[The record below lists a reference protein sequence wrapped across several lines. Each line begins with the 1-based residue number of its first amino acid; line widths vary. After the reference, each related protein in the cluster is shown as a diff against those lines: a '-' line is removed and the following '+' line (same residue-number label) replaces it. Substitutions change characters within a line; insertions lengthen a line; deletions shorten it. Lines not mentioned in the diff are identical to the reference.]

1 VRLTRLCVHALRGL
15 AHLARHEGGRPV
27 TAEAIAGAEGLSRLY
42 LVKALEPLASAGVL
56 RSVKGPNGGYGLARP
71 ARDITLLEVVEVV
84 EGPVRG
90 RLPRFAADASRLD
103 ARLQQVCD
111 DAAGAVRRRLRK
123 VSLADL
129 AGVE

>member
-1 VRLTRLCVHALRGL
+1 VRLTNLCVHALWGL

-71 ARDITLLEVVEVV
+71 ARDITLLEVVEAV

-90 RLPRFAADASRLD
+90 QAPRFAPDASRLD
-103 ARLQQVCD
+103 DRLQRACD
-111 DAAGAVRRRLRK
+111 EVAGAVRRRLGQ
-123 VSLADL
+123 VSLAEL
-129 AGVE
+129 AGGG